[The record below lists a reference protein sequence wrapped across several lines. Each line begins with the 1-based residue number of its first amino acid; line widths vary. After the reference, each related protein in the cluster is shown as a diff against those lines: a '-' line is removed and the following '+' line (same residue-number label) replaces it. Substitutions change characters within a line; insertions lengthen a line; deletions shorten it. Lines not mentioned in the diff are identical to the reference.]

1 MKERRRSRGGLFVSG
16 GRRFGTRPVEPSGGA
31 NVFSFLGISSSVA
44 TIRRFAGGSR
54 RTQNERFG
62 TRRVVGLFVDEL
74 REDRLAGAK
83 RDAASASDALLNVDD
98 RQTRV
103 FFFVPNEI
111 DRFERAF
118 AAADR
123 AFLLIINQTAFDFE
137 LDGCN
142 FVTFFRVERQRRYR
156 AGRASG
162 AASDAILFAKRFVVE
177 NEFRRRAVK
186 RRRFNGRAVFAD
198 IVYFVRFVYF
208 AR

>member
-1 MKERRRSRGGLFVSG
+1 MKERRRSRGGSFVSG
-16 GRRFGTRPVEPSGGA
+16 GRRFGTRAVEPGGGA
-31 NVFSFLGISSSVA
+31 NVFEISSSVA
-44 TIRRFAGGSR
+44 AIRRFVGGSR

-62 TRRVVGLFVDEL
+62 TRRVVGLFVGEL

-83 RDAASASDALLNVDD
+83 RDATSASDALLKVDD

-118 AAADR
+118 ATADR
-123 AFLLIINQTAFDFE
+123 AFLLIINQTTFDFK
-137 LDGCN
+137 LDGRN
-142 FVTFFRVERQRRYR
+142 FATFFRVERQRRYR
-156 AGRASG
+156 AGWASG
-162 AASDAILFAKRFVVE
+162 SASDAIFFAKRAVVE

-198 IVYFVRFVYF
+198 IVYFARFV
-208 AR
+208 R